1 MTHPMTM
8 KRLEGK
14 AALITGASKG
24 IGRGLAA
31 AFLSEGASVFLC
43 ARTEST
49 LSEAAAE
56 LETIARGAGGAGGP
70 DRVSFL
76 AADLGDPGEAEQVA
90 RAAVER
96 FPRLDVLVNNASILG
111 KRAPLAELDVDTWD
125 DVLRVNT
132 SSLFYVTRL
141 LIPHFIARGEGS
153 IINVSSSVGRKGKAN
168 WGAYAVSKFGLE
180 GFTQVLAA
188 DLLPSGI
195 RVNSVNP
202 GATRT
207 EMRAVAYPAEDPL
220 TLPTPEDISEVFV
233 YLASDESR
241 SVTGQAFEAREFSK
255 SRH

>member
-1 MTHPMTM
+1 M
-8 KRLEGK
+8 KRLDGK
-14 AALITGASKG
+14 TALVTGASKG

-31 AFLSEGASVFLC
+31 AFLREGASLFLV

-49 LSEAAAE
+49 LSAAAE
-56 LETIARGAGGAGGP
+56 ELERTADGDGDGDGG

-76 AADLGDPGEAEQVA
+76 ACDLGDAGDAERAA
-90 RAAVER
+90 RAALER
-96 FPRLDVLVNNASILG
+96 FPNLDILVNNASILG
-111 KRAPLAELDVDTWD
+111 KRAPLADLDVTTWNE
-125 DVLRVNT
+125 VLRINT
-132 SSLFYVTRL
+132 SSLFYLTRP
-141 LIPHFIARGEGS
+141 LIPHFVARGEGS

-188 DLLPSGI
+188 ELMPSGV

-207 EMRAVAYPAEDPL
+207 DMRAHAYPEEDPL
-220 TLPTPEDISEVFV
+220 TLPTPEDITEVFV

-241 SVTGQAFEAREFSK
+241 SVTGQAFEAREY
-255 SRH
+255 SRTHH